1 MNNEKIILISH
12 RPRYLRYISRTESV
26 CTTCTTF
33 LGLGNDLPNMAANFF
48 LSGTAVYG
56 KEERRGEILRR
67 SKAIIGGVTMQIH
80 GGPR

>member
-1 MNNEKIILISH
+1 MNNEEIIHIPH

-26 CTTCTTF
+26 CTTF
-33 LGLGNDLPNMAANFF
+33 LGLGNDLSNMAANFF